1 MLAIKEAS
9 ETKNV
14 SDKLG
19 KNTDFAENQEV
30 SNFLVKKLTELNFQG
45 LTVRFTFYCFI
56 FYFVRKAGERWLNLT
71 CLKVFLSW
79 FLVSNSAISSSHSRE
94 LFGILLSYTLVAK
107 QLSCQVAFLRDV
119 NDGIITHFSDV

>member
-1 MLAIKEAS
+1 MNDDKTKKLATTSFDAMWGTMLAIKGAS

-19 KNTDFAENQEV
+19 NNTDDTESQQV

-56 FYFVRKAGERWLNLT
+56 FYFVTKAGER
-71 CLKVFLSW
+71 
-79 FLVSNSAISSSHSRE
+79 
-94 LFGILLSYTLVAK
+94 
-107 QLSCQVAFLRDV
+107 
-119 NDGIITHFSDV
+119 

>member
-1 MLAIKEAS
+1 MQSVSEAFSRLGVNDDKTKKLATTSFDAMWGTMLAIKGAS

-56 FYFVRKAGERWLNLT
+56 FYFARKAGER
-71 CLKVFLSW
+71 
-79 FLVSNSAISSSHSRE
+79 
-94 LFGILLSYTLVAK
+94 
-107 QLSCQVAFLRDV
+107 
-119 NDGIITHFSDV
+119 